1 MPENAQPHAVIP
13 AADLQLSAQNP
24 QWRVFAAA
32 APGASLVA
40 RPLRVIEAA
49 GIYVDLSMQRHSS
62 ALAQA
67 GLALLQARDVLGA
80 RAALF
85 APGAPDAAHGRYPVL
100 RAGYGA
106 HPEEQCDI
114 EVEIEYARMLEFVR
128 ELDRGGACPAV
139 LYLGGGAG
147 QWALRLALQAF
158 GGPAQR
164 RQLRFVSGG
173 DAAALH
179 EALAGLDPR
188 RTLVVAASRGFEPS
202 ETLDNAR
209 AAIDWLRRAG
219 IDDVSAHLVAV
230 TGNESAARALGV
242 AAARVFRLPSW
253 LQSRHELWS
262 VGALPVALALGV
274 DMLKALRSGAAAM
287 DQHFLQA
294 APAVNAPMQMAL
306 AAVANTSAMHWPTHA
321 LAVYSARLAAL
332 PACVQQLEM
341 TLAGRAPASLPA
353 YPVVWSPAGAPGPGA
368 FFEWLHRA
376 PAGAPVDFIAGLDE
390 YPASP
395 PAHRALL
402 ANCLAQREALLRG
415 LPAGPGQPAAGGGRP
430 STLVVLRQVDP
441 RAVGAL
447 LALYEHKAFVQ
458 AALWGA
464 ALGGADQA
472 QACQRLAQDI
482 ARQLAVPPAAG
493 PVDWGHDSS
502 TAFWIDRYREQG
514 GAGAAAG
521 RTA

>member
-1 MPENAQPHAVIP
+1 
-13 AADLQLSAQNP
+13 LT
-24 QWRVFAAA
+24 W
-32 APGASLVA
+32 
-40 RPLRVIEAA
+40 
-49 GIYVDLSMQRHSS
+49 
-62 ALAQA
+62 
-67 GLALLQARDVLGA
+67 
-80 RAALF
+80 
-85 APGAPDAAHGRYPVL
+85 
-100 RAGYGA
+100 
-106 HPEEQCDI
+106 
-114 EVEIEYARMLEFVR
+114 
-128 ELDRGGACPAV
+128 
-139 LYLGGGAG
+139 
-147 QWALRLALQAF
+147 
-158 GGPAQR
+158 
-164 RQLRFVSGG
+164 
-173 DAAALH
+173 
-179 EALAGLDPR
+179 
-188 RTLVVAASRGFEPS
+188 
-202 ETLDNAR
+202 
-209 AAIDWLRRAG
+209 
-219 IDDVSAHLVAV
+219 
-230 TGNESAARALGV
+230 
-242 AAARVFRLPSW
+242 
-253 LQSRHELWS
+253 
-262 VGALPVALALGV
+262 
-274 DMLKALRSGAAAM
+274 
-287 DQHFLQA
+287 
-294 APAVNAPMQMAL
+294 
-306 AAVANTSAMHWPTHA
+306 
-321 LAVYSARLAAL
+321 
-332 PACVQQLEM
+332 
-341 TLAGRAPASLPA
+341 AGRAPASLPA

-464 ALGGADQA
+464 ALGGADEA